1 MSVGEC
7 AYACVWSSQKHVSIE
22 GKREHNKERNSTV

>member
-7 AYACVWSSQKHVSIE
+7 AYACICSTQKHVSIE
-22 GKREHNKERNSTV
+22 GKREHNKEMNSV